1 MINFIKKHIANALT
15 ILRLIMTPIFIVMF
29 LYGHYV
35 NALIMFVLAAIT
47 DFLDGKLARMYNIT
61 DFGKIAD
68 SLADKLLVGGALVIF
83 SFFPEGGLIP
93 LWMVMVI
100 LFRELL
106 VTVLRS
112 VFIARYGEVIPANIW
127 GKLKTNTQMIA
138 VIIVLIMLA
147 FQELQ
152 PDFNQLALHLRG
164 PYGSVFLMMCIPLS
178 FTVASGIQFL
188 WANRRAL
195 LGLLS

>member
-1 MINFIKKHIANALT
+1 MTDFIKKHIANALT

-35 NALIMFVLAAIT
+35 NALIMFALAAIT
-47 DFLDGKLARMYNIT
+47 YFLDGKLARMYNIT

-93 LWMVMVI
+93 FWMVMVI

-112 VFIARYGEVIPANIW
+112 VFIARYGEVVPSNIW

-138 VIIVLIMLA
+138 IIIVLIMLA

-164 PYGSVFLMMCIPLS
+164 PYGSVFLMMCIPLI